1 MQNKKMVRMEKELG
15 AKTLTLESGRVARRS
30 DGAVLVQYGET
41 IVLVTAVISST
52 TREEIDFVPLVVDYR
67 ERAYAAGKIPGGFFK
82 REGRPSDGEIL
93 ASRLIDRSIRPLLPR
108 ELRNEVQIIA
118 TVMSASESS
127 QPPTLAI
134 IGASSALAISGFPHT
149 EAIGAVRVGMLRGE
163 FVINPTD
170 SELKESKLDIVVT
183 GNKEGIIMVEGEAAK
198 VEEEVVVKAFQEA
211 HSHIKEI
218 IQMEEEFASQVQRDK
233 KDFPLPEIEEKL
245 RKEIEEYAKDKIE
258 SIGADW
264 TKEKK
269 DGYLEKI
276 REEVLTKFQSIYPDM
291 EGDFLLILED
301 LKKKKMRQ
309 LIAQEGKRW
318 DTRRLDEIRSINCE
332 VGILPRVHGSGLFTR
347 GRTQSLAVATL
358 GTSADE
364 QRINGLQREEI
375 SKRFMLHY
383 NFPPFSTGEARFMR
397 GPGRREIGH
406 GFLAERALLP
416 VLPPEDSFPYTI
428 RLVSDVLESNGSSSM
443 ASVCA
448 GSLCLMDA
456 GVPTSEPVAGVGI
469 GLVKEGGRAFILT
482 DIQGLEDRFGDMDFK
497 VAGTR
502 SGITAL
508 QLDVKIS
515 GLSLEILKEALE
527 RAKEGRNFILG
538 EMEKTIKS
546 PRDQLSRYAPHITIL
561 ALPQD
566 KIGDVIGPG
575 GRVIK
580 GIIKETGA
588 EVDIDDMEGKV
599 TVSSAD
605 DESTKKA
612 VGMIKGIIE
621 DPEVGKVY
629 LGKVKRVT
637 DFGAF
642 VEILP
647 GKEGLVHVSE
657 LSDRFVKNA
666 SDVVK
671 VGDEISVKV
680 LNIDEL
686 GRLNLSK
693 KKAQPT
699 GER

>member
-1 MQNKKMVRMEKELG
+1 MQNKKMVKIGKEIG

-30 DGAVLVQYGET
+30 DGAVLVEYGET

-52 TREEIDFVPLVVDYR
+52 TREEADFVPLVVDYR

-134 IGASSALAISGFPHT
+134 IGASSALAISDFPHT

-170 SELKESKLDIVVT
+170 SELKESKLDLVVT

-218 IQMEEEFASQVQRDK
+218 IQMEEEFTSQVEREK
-233 KDFPLPEIEEKL
+233 KDFPLREIEEKL
-245 RKEIEEYAKDKIE
+245 RKKIEEYARDKIE

-269 DGYLEKI
+269 EGYLEKI
-276 REEVLTKFQSIYPDM
+276 HEEVLAKFQSTYPDK

-383 NFPPFSTGEARFMR
+383 NFPPFSTGEARFLR

-428 RLVSDVLESNGSSSM
+428 RLVSDILESNGSSSM

-456 GVPTSEPVAGVGI
+456 GVPISEPVAGVGI
-469 GLVKEGGRAFILT
+469 GLVEEGDRTFILT

-561 ALPQD
+561 DLPQD

-621 DPEVGKVY
+621 DPKVGQIY

-657 LSDRFVKNA
+657 LSDRFVKNV

>member
-1 MQNKKMVRMEKELG
+1 
-15 AKTLTLESGRVARRS
+15 
-30 DGAVLVQYGET
+30 
-41 IVLVTAVISST
+41 
-52 TREEIDFVPLVVDYR
+52 
-67 ERAYAAGKIPGGFFK
+67 GKIPGGFFK
-82 REGRPSDGEIL
+82 REGRLSEKEIL
-93 ASRLIDRSIRPLLPR
+93 LSRLIDRPIRPLFPDGFFNDTQVIEML
-108 ELRNEVQIIA
+108 I
-118 TVMSASESS
+118 SADLSVDMDGMG
-127 QPPTLAI
+127 I
-134 IGASSALAISGFPHT
+134 IGASAALISSTIPFTKPV
-149 EAIGAVRVGMLRGE
+149 GAVKIGWKDGQ
-163 FVINPTD
+163 FFINPGKEAADESDMVLFVAGTED
-170 SELKESKLDIVVT
+170 DVVMIESGGNEFSEDT
-183 GNKEGIIMVEGEAAK
+183 FKEGLKIA
-198 VEEEVVVKAFQEA
+198 
-211 HSHIKEI
+211 KEI
-218 IQMEEEFASQVQRDK
+218 ITDICVSQKALMNPDKLKVTPDVELENIYKDLKEKYFDGFRDGIFSVVK
-233 KDFPLPEIEEKL
+233 SERKEKL
-245 RKEIEEYAKDKIE
+245 GKLTEEIMNGNDDDSKNGKYKSAIHRLEYEVFRKTLI
-258 SIGADW
+258 S
-264 TKEKK
+264 EKK
-269 DGYLEKI
+269 RNDG
-276 REEVLTKFQSIYPDM
+276 RD
-291 EGDFLLILED
+291 
-301 LKKKKMRQ
+301 
-309 LIAQEGKRW
+309 
-318 DTRRLDEIRSINCE
+318 LDEIRDISIE
-332 VGILPRVHGSGLFTR
+332 LGILPRVHGSAVFTR
-347 GRTQSLAVATL
+347 GETQALATVTL
-358 GTSADE
+358 GSEDDA
-364 QRINGLQREEI
+364 QRIDDI
-375 SKRFMLHY
+375 SSSGQLKKFMLHY

-428 RLVSDVLESNGSSSM
+428 RLVSDILESNGSSSM

-469 GLVKEGGRAFILT
+469 GLVKEGDRTFILT

-612 VGMIKGIIE
+612 V
-621 DPEVGKVY
+621 
-629 LGKVKRVT
+629 
-637 DFGAF
+637 
-642 VEILP
+642 
-647 GKEGLVHVSE
+647 
-657 LSDRFVKNA
+657 
-666 SDVVK
+666 
-671 VGDEISVKV
+671 
-680 LNIDEL
+680 
-686 GRLNLSK
+686 
-693 KKAQPT
+693 
-699 GER
+699 

>member
-1 MQNKKMVRMEKELG
+1 
-15 AKTLTLESGRVARRS
+15 
-30 DGAVLVQYGET
+30 
-41 IVLVTAVISST
+41 
-52 TREEIDFVPLVVDYR
+52 
-67 ERAYAAGKIPGGFFK
+67 
-82 REGRPSDGEIL
+82 
-93 ASRLIDRSIRPLLPR
+93 
-108 ELRNEVQIIA
+108 
-118 TVMSASESS
+118 
-127 QPPTLAI
+127 
-134 IGASSALAISGFPHT
+134 
-149 EAIGAVRVGMLRGE
+149 
-163 FVINPTD
+163 
-170 SELKESKLDIVVT
+170 
-183 GNKEGIIMVEGEAAK
+183 
-198 VEEEVVVKAFQEA
+198 
-211 HSHIKEI
+211 
-218 IQMEEEFASQVQRDK
+218 
-233 KDFPLPEIEEKL
+233 
-245 RKEIEEYAKDKIE
+245 
-258 SIGADW
+258 
-264 TKEKK
+264 
-269 DGYLEKI
+269 
-276 REEVLTKFQSIYPDM
+276 
-291 EGDFLLILED
+291 
-301 LKKKKMRQ
+301 
-309 LIAQEGKRW
+309 
-318 DTRRLDEIRSINCE
+318 
-332 VGILPRVHGSGLFTR
+332 
-347 GRTQSLAVATL
+347 
-358 GTSADE
+358 
-364 QRINGLQREEI
+364 
-375 SKRFMLHY
+375 
-383 NFPPFSTGEARFMR
+383 
-397 GPGRREIGH
+397 
-406 GFLAERALLP
+406 
-416 VLPPEDSFPYTI
+416 
-428 RLVSDVLESNGSSSM
+428 
-443 ASVCA
+443 
-448 GSLCLMDA
+448 MDA

-469 GLVKEGGRAFILT
+469 GLVKEGDRTFILT

-527 RAKEGRNFILG
+527 KAKEGRNFILG

-546 PRDQLSRYAPHITIL
+546 PRDELSQYAPHITIL
-561 ALPQD
+561 DLPQD

-599 TVSSAD
+599 TISSAD

-657 LSDRFVKNA
+657 LSDRFVKNV